1 MERNI
6 QHGVAALWTR
16 HRRRNTAPRLILP
29 VLTALF
35 VSYFGYHALYGA
47 NGLYSKHDIE
57 HQTNQLQAKLDALTD
72 RRKAL
77 QQQVALLSDGS
88 VEKDMLDEQ
97 ARRALNMAQPSE
109 LVILRPFGQ

>member
-1 MERNI
+1 MVRLRT
-6 QHGVAALWTR
+6 GVAALWTR

-29 VLTALF
+29 VLTVLF
-35 VSYFGYHALYGA
+35 VSYFGYHALYGPS
-47 NGLYSKHDIE
+47 GLYSRHVIE
-57 HQTNQLQAKLDALTD
+57 DQTMQLQTKLDVLVD

-97 ARRALNMAQPSE
+97 ARRALNMAQPGE
-109 LVILRPFGQ
+109 LVVLKPFN

>member
-1 MERNI
+1 MVWLNR
-6 QHGVAALWTR
+6 GVGTLWTR

-29 VLTALF
+29 VLTVLF
-35 VSYFGYHALYGA
+35 VSYFGYHALYGPS
-47 NGLYSKHDIE
+47 GLYSKHVIE
-57 HQTNQLQAKLDALTD
+57 DQTKQLQAKLDLLAD

-109 LVILRPFGQ
+109 LVVLKPFN